1 VCFPWNQG
9 TSTYFVYAA
18 AFLPFMIPSARTV
31 LALIVAEV
39 LLIAAEGAVCT
50 LYVPH
55 GPFHVGW
62 GNTIFAIF
70 LTIVIGCGNIYFADQ
85 KRADRK
91 LRAVL
96 QDNVGLAAVAERERI
111 ARDLH
116 DVLGHTLSVIVLKA
130 ELAGRLVAIDP
141 ERAVAEMGDV
151 ERTGRAALAEI
162 REAIGGY
169 RSRGLLAEIEA
180 ARATLGA
187 AGVTLDA
194 QSAPG
199 NTLETIKAARL
210 TSQEET
216 ALALV
221 LREAVTNIVRH
232 ARATTCRLRFDNEAG
247 QRRLVVEDDGQHA
260 AAREGNGLRGMRER
274 VPGAPIRTPITV
286 LLAEDQ
292 TMLRGALAALLDLE
306 PDIHVIA
313 QAADGREALKLALAS
328 VPDVLVTDIEM
339 PEQTGLEVAASL
351 KLANAKTRVIILTT
365 FARPGYLRRA
375 LDAGARGYLLKDRP
389 ASELAEAIRRVHAGL
404 RAIDPAL
411 AAEAWGA
418 EADPLND
425 RQRRIL
431 QWAGE
436 GRSTA
441 EIATELRLSEGTVRN
456 YLSDAMAKLG
466 AVNRV
471 DAARIARSLGWL

>member
-1 VCFPWNQG
+1 VEWG
-9 TSTYFVYAA
+9 GG
-18 AFLPFMIPSARTV
+18 FMS
-31 LALIVAEV
+31 VA
-39 LLIAAEGAVCT
+39 
-50 LYVPH
+50 P
-55 GPFHVGW
+55 
-62 GNTIFAIF
+62 
-70 LTIVIGCGNIYFADQ
+70 
-85 KRADRK
+85 K
-91 LRAVL
+91 
-96 QDNVGLAAVAERERI
+96 
-111 ARDLH
+111 
-116 DVLGHTLSVIVLKA
+116 
-130 ELAGRLVAIDP
+130 
-141 ERAVAEMGDV
+141 
-151 ERTGRAALAEI
+151 
-162 REAIGGY
+162 
-169 RSRGLLAEIEA
+169 
-180 ARATLGA
+180 
-187 AGVTLDA
+187 
-194 QSAPG
+194 
-199 NTLETIKAARL
+199 
-210 TSQEET
+210 
-216 ALALV
+216 
-221 LREAVTNIVRH
+221 
-232 ARATTCRLRFDNEAG
+232 
-247 QRRLVVEDDGQHA
+247 
-260 AAREGNGLRGMRER
+260 
-274 VPGAPIRTPITV
+274 PGAPIRTPITV